1 MDKLLDIIAQWQPL
15 GQGIFLFF
23 ALVMVL
29 ATINFAFKMLVV
41 LVRGWP
47 PWSRRRKK
55 QRTDE

>member
-47 PWSRRRKK
+47 PVESEEKE
-55 QRTDE
+55 TED